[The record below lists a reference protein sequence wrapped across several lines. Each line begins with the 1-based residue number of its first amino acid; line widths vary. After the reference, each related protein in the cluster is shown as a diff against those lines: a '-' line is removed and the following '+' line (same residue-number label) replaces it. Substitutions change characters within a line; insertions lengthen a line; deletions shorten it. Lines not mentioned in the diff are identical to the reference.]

1 MIHKGVPDIEIRGRR
16 TSTYRG
22 AVPDSEYR
30 DISMR
35 ITIGVCCVENM
46 VCGAS
51 SEYGTSGL
59 ISHTHSRSSSDL
71 STHHYYSA

>member
-1 MIHKGVPDIEIRGRR
+1 MKQR
-16 TSTYRG
+16 TSKETLHRG
-22 AVPDSEYR
+22 DFQPKSPQR
-30 DISMR
+30 
-35 ITIGVCCVENM
+35 VCCVENM